1 MSKYDELRK
10 EIAKM
15 KKGQVSNSF
24 VPIIMFVNS
33 CNDYVEC
40 NVGYSASNINS
51 ESVSKSYRFNCSD
64 SKAEENAIN
73 FRNEFEKGCELSL
86 SRFGHPVPVFYG
98 EEDLLD

>member
-1 MSKYDELRK
+1 MSKYDGLRK

-24 VPIIMFVNS
+24 APIMMSVHS
-33 CNDYVEC
+33 HNDYLEC
-40 NVGYSASNINS
+40 IVSYSTSNIS
-51 ESVSKSYRFNCSD
+51 ESVSKKYRFYYSD
-64 SKAEENAIN
+64 GDAINKAIN
-73 FRNEFEKGCELSL
+73 FRNEYEKGCELSF